1 MVGGELPTT
10 TPQPPRTPAEEDDFA
25 RRLLRD
31 HLEQQQ
37 HAQQLTPAE
46 ILAVRDMLEGRR
58 RWQWIGSSV
67 KTWAVTITA
76 VVAAWTVGIDVLKSF
91 VKSLGK

>member
-1 MVGGELPTT
+1 MPST
-10 TPQPPRTPAEEDDFA
+10 TPKPPRTPAEEADFA
-25 RRLLRD
+25 RKLLQAPID
-31 HLEQQQ
+31 QQ

-46 ILAVRDMLEGRR
+46 ILAVREMLEARR
-58 RWQWIGSSV
+58 RWHWIGSSL

>member
-1 MVGGELPTT
+1 MPHTT
-10 TPQPPRTPAEEDDFA
+10 HQPPQTPAEEADFA
-25 RRLLRD
+25 RKLLQD
-31 HLEQQQ
+31 HIDQQ

-46 ILAVRDMLEGRR
+46 ILAVRDMLESRR
-58 RWQWIGSSV
+58 RWHWIGTSL

-91 VKSLGK
+91 IKSLGR

>member
-1 MVGGELPTT
+1 MPA
-10 TPQPPRTPAEEDDFA
+10 TPPKPPRTPAEEDDFA
-25 RRLLRD
+25 RRLLQD
-31 HLEQQQ
+31 HIDQQ

-46 ILAVRDMLEGRR
+46 ILAVREMLEGRR
-58 RWQWIGSSV
+58 RWQWIGTSV

-91 VKSLGK
+91 IKSLGR

>member
-1 MVGGELPTT
+1 MPST
-10 TPQPPRTPAEEDDFA
+10 TPKPPRTPAEETDFA
-25 RRLLRD
+25 RKLLQD
-31 HLEQQQ
+31 HIDQP

-46 ILAVRDMLEGRR
+46 ILSVREMLEARR
-58 RWQWIGSSV
+58 RWHWIGSSL

-91 VKSLGK
+91 IKSLGG

>member
-1 MVGGELPTT
+1 MPST
-10 TPQPPRTPAEEDDFA
+10 TPQPPRTPAEESDFA
-25 RRLLRD
+25 RKLLQD
-31 HLEQQQ
+31 HIDLQ

-46 ILAVRDMLEGRR
+46 ILAVREIMESRR
-58 RWQWIGSSV
+58 RWQWIGTSL

>member
-1 MVGGELPTT
+1 MPSSTPKPPQTPT
-10 TPQPPRTPAEEDDFA
+10 EEADFA
-25 RRLLRD
+25 RRLLQD
-31 HLEQQQ
+31 HIDQQ

-46 ILAVRDMLEGRR
+46 ILSVREMLEARR
-58 RWQWIGSSV
+58 RWQWIGTSL

-91 VKSLGK
+91 VKSLWK

>member
-1 MVGGELPTT
+1 MPSS
-10 TPQPPRTPAEEDDFA
+10 TPKPPRTPAEETDFA
-25 RRLLRD
+25 RKLQDRI
-31 HLEQQQ
+31 EQQQQ

-46 ILAVRDMLEGRR
+46 ILSVREILEARR
-58 RWQWIGSSV
+58 RWHWIGSSL

-91 VKSLGK
+91 VKFLGK

>member
-1 MVGGELPTT
+1 MQTLTMPNTTLQPT
-10 TPQPPRTPAEEDDFA
+10 RTPAEEDDFA
-25 RRLLRD
+25 RKLLRD
-31 HLEQQQ
+31 HIEQQ
-37 HAQQLTPAE
+37 HTQQLTPAE

-58 RWQWIGSSV
+58 RWQWIGASV

-91 VKSLGK
+91 VKSLGR

>member
-1 MVGGELPTT
+1 MPNT
-10 TPQPPRTPAEEDDFA
+10 TPKPPRTPAEETGFA
-25 RRLLRD
+25 RKLQD
-31 HLEQQQ
+31 HIEQQ

-46 ILAVRDMLEGRR
+46 ILSVREMLEARR
-58 RWQWIGSSV
+58 RWHWIGSSL

-91 VKSLGK
+91 IKTLGK

>member
-1 MVGGELPTT
+1 MPHT
-10 TPQPPRTPAEEDDFA
+10 TPQPPRTPAEEADFA
-25 RRLLRD
+25 RKLLQD
-31 HLEQQQ
+31 HIEQQ

-46 ILAVRDMLEGRR
+46 ILSVREMLEARR
-58 RWQWIGSSV
+58 RWHWIGSSL

-91 VKSLGK
+91 IKSLGK

>member
-1 MVGGELPTT
+1 MPNT
-10 TPQPPRTPAEEDDFA
+10 TPKPPRTIAEEIDFA
-25 RRLLRD
+25 RKLLQD
-31 HLEQQQ
+31 HIDQQ

-46 ILAVRDMLEGRR
+46 ILAVRDMLESRR
-58 RWQWIGSSV
+58 RWHWIGTSL

-91 VKSLGK
+91 IKSLGR

>member
-1 MVGGELPTT
+1 MPSS
-10 TPQPPRTPAEEDDFA
+10 TPKPPRTPSEDADFA
-25 RRLLRD
+25 RKLLQD
-31 HLEQQQ
+31 HIDQQ

-46 ILAVRDMLEGRR
+46 ILAVREILESRR
-58 RWQWIGSSV
+58 RWHWIGTSL

>member
-1 MVGGELPTT
+1 MPA
-10 TPQPPRTPAEEDDFA
+10 TPPKPPRTSAEETDFA
-25 RRLLRD
+25 RKLLQD
-31 HLEQQQ
+31 HIEQQ
-37 HAQQLTPAE
+37 HTQQLTPAE
-46 ILAVRDMLEGRR
+46 ILAVREMLEGRR
-58 RWQWIGSSV
+58 RWQWIGTSV

>member
-1 MVGGELPTT
+1 MPNT
-10 TPQPPRTPAEEDDFA
+10 TPQPPRTPAEEADFA
-25 RRLLRD
+25 RKLLQD
-31 HLEQQQ
+31 HIDQQ

-46 ILAVRDMLEGRR
+46 ILAVREMLEARR
-58 RWQWIGSSV
+58 RWHWIGTSL

-91 VKSLGK
+91 IKSLGR

>member
-1 MVGGELPTT
+1 MPSS
-10 TPQPPRTPAEEDDFA
+10 TPKPPRTPAEETDFA
-25 RRLLRD
+25 RKLLQD
-31 HLEQQQ
+31 HIDPQ

-46 ILAVRDMLEGRR
+46 ILAVREMLEARR
-58 RWQWIGSSV
+58 RWHWIGSSL

-91 VKSLGK
+91 IKSLGK

>member
-1 MVGGELPTT
+1 MPST
-10 TPQPPRTPAEEDDFA
+10 TPKPPRTPTGETDFT
-25 RRLLRD
+25 RKLLQD
-31 HLEQQQ
+31 HIDPQ

-46 ILAVRDMLEGRR
+46 IMAVREMLEARR
-58 RWQWIGSSV
+58 RWRWVGSSL

-91 VKSLGK
+91 VKSLGR

>member
-1 MVGGELPTT
+1 MPST
-10 TPQPPRTPAEEDDFA
+10 TPKPPRTPAEETDLA
-25 RRLLRD
+25 RKLLQD
-31 HLEQQQ
+31 HIDQQ

-46 ILAVRDMLEGRR
+46 ILSVREMLEARR
-58 RWQWIGSSV
+58 RWHWIGSSI

-91 VKSLGK
+91 IKSLGR

>member
-1 MVGGELPTT
+1 MPHTT
-10 TPQPPRTPAEEDDFA
+10 HQPPRTPAEEADFA
-25 RRLLRD
+25 RKLQD
-31 HLEQQQ
+31 HIDQQ

-46 ILAVRDMLEGRR
+46 ILAVREMLEARR
-58 RWQWIGSSV
+58 RWHWIGSSL

-91 VKSLGK
+91 IKSLGR

>member
-1 MVGGELPTT
+1 MPSS
-10 TPQPPRTPAEEDDFA
+10 TPKPSRTPAEETDFA
-25 RRLLRD
+25 RKLLQD
-31 HLEQQQ
+31 HIEQQ

-46 ILAVRDMLEGRR
+46 ILAVRDMLESRR
-58 RWQWIGSSV
+58 RWHWIGSSL

-91 VKSLGK
+91 VKSLGR